1 MHYIFD
7 MGNVLSRNV
16 DVLPSIAGE
25 LGVSASDI
33 VSFAGNDFDG
43 LTVGAATPEEFWAAF
58 NERFGTRVRED
69 LLATHFR
76 PVQDPRVE
84 ELIRTLQRRGSRVV
98 CGTNTFAGHY
108 RIHMEGGDYRV
119 FDRVY
124 ASHLMGVAKPD
135 PEFFRRILRAE
146 SWRPEEVTFVDDM
159 AKNVE
164 AAAGLGIH
172 AILYRDYPE
181 LAARLLDNRG

>member
-1 MHYIFD
+1 
-7 MGNVLSRNV
+7 
-16 DVLPSIAGE
+16 
-25 LGVSASDI
+25 
-33 VSFAGNDFDG
+33 
-43 LTVGAATPEEFWAAF
+43 
-58 NERFGTRVRED
+58 
-69 LLATHFR
+69 
-76 PVQDPRVE
+76 
-84 ELIRTLQRRGSRVV
+84 
-98 CGTNTFAGHY
+98 
-108 RIHMEGGDYRV
+108 MEGGDYRV
-119 FDRVY
+119 FHRVY

-135 PEFFRRILRAE
+135 PEFFRRILREE